1 MDDDRPFAWLSLTEA
16 HNEPALLVTDVV
28 CALQASAPCGED
40 TPIPRLSSLVRAVA
54 GHPRPFVLVLD
65 DTHVLWEPACMT
77 TLSTIATHLPPG
89 SQIAIAG
96 RCEPALPVSR
106 WCLEGDL
113 LRIGTAD
120 LAMTRAEAGALMAA
134 ANIDLAPGELEV
146 LLRRTE
152 GWPAGLSFAALALV
166 EQPDRAGAIGSFA
179 GDDRL
184 VASYLQDEVL
194 GQLAP
199 DLVNFLTR
207 TSVLDRLSGPL
218 CDAVLDEQGSGAV
231 LRRLEGSN
239 HFLIPLDRRQEWYRC
254 HRLLA
259 DVLRA
264 DLHRQHPTL
273 EVELHR
279 RASSW
284 YEAHE
289 DPGRAIRHL
298 QAAGHVG
305 RAAELV
311 WANLLTY
318 FGHGRLAT
326 VRGWIDGFSEAE
338 VAGHPALALSAAW
351 CSVEGGD
358 AAGAQRWTAAA
369 ELGSPG
375 GGVRLEAGLAI
386 LRASI
391 GRDGVANMCRD
402 AAHGFAAAEA
412 GSPLCCVGRLMEG
425 VAWRLCGDRHRARN
439 SLDAVERLA
448 AGIPAP
454 AILAQCL
461 AQLALLA
468 VEQDDWEQSESHV
481 TRAKAQ
487 VERHGLQD
495 LVTRIMVSTASSLVL
510 AKQGQAGHARSEIR
524 QTSRLLGALS
534 EVRPWVAVD
543 ARITLAQASL
553 LLADAPAALVFL
565 SEARRRLSR
574 AGDLGA
580 LRGQLEATW
589 DRATA
594 FRRSGVVAPSPLSR
608 AELRILR
615 LLPTHFSYRE
625 IGERLHVSQC
635 TVKSQALSVYRKLEV
650 RSRSEAVERA
660 STLGLIPC

>member
-1 MDDDRPFAWLSLTEA
+1 
-16 HNEPALLVTDVV
+16 
-28 CALQASAPCGED
+28 
-40 TPIPRLSSLVRAVA
+40 LVRAVA

-152 GWPAGLSFAALALV
+152 VWPAGLSFAALALV

-184 VASYLQDEVL
+184 VASYLRDEVL

-264 DLHRQHPTL
+264 DLHRRDPML
-273 EVELHR
+273 EVELHG

-284 YEAHE
+284 YEAHG
-289 DPGRAIRHL
+289 DPGHAIGHLRASGDLRG
-298 QAAGHVG
+298 AAQ
-305 RAAELV
+305 LV
-311 WANLLTY
+311 WANLFPY
-318 FGHGRLAT
+318 YGRGRLTT
-326 VRGWIDGFSEAE
+326 VRCWMDEFCEAE
-338 VAGHPALALSAAW
+338 VAAHPTLALSAAW

-358 AAGAQRWTAAA
+358 AAATQRWTAAA
-369 ELGSPG
+369 ELGAGAEVSPG
-375 GGVRLEAGLAI
+375 GGVPLEAGLAI

-391 GRDGVANMCRD
+391 GRDGVGKMGRD
-402 AAHGFAAAEA
+402 AAQGSGAAEA
-412 GSPLCCVGRLMEG
+412 GTALHCVGRLMEG
-425 VAWRLCGDRHRARN
+425 VAWRLEGDRQRARTCFQ
-439 SLDAVERLA
+439 AAERVA

-454 AILAQCL
+454 TILAQCL
-461 AQLALLA
+461 AHLALLA
-468 VEQDDWEQSESHV
+468 TDEDDWEQSETLV
-481 TRAKAQ
+481 ARAKAQ
-487 VERHGLQD
+487 VERHWLQD
-495 LVTRIMVSTASSLVL
+495 LATRILVSTASSLVL
-510 AKQGQAGHARSEIR
+510 AKQGQAGLARSEIR
-524 QTSRLLGALS
+524 QTARLLAALT
-534 EVRPWVAVD
+534 EVRPWLAVD
-543 ARITLAQASL
+543 ARVTLAQASL
-553 LLADAPAALVFL
+553 LLADAPAALIFL
-565 SEARRRLSR
+565 SEARRRLSQ
-574 AGDLGA
+574 AGDHGA
-580 LRGQLEATW
+580 LRVRLEATW
-589 DRATA
+589 DRADA

-625 IGERLHVSQC
+625 IGDRLHVSQC